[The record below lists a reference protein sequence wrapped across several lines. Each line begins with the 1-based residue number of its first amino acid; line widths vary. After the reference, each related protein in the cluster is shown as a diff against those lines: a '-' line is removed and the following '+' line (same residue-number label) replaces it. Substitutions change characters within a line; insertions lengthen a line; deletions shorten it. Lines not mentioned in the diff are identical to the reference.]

1 MISIVLDWLN
11 HDKGGSGTASGDGGE
26 VNRAPAKRSSLIRG
40 VSEPD
45 EDEKDPFLLRA
56 IKHVINFMLQ
66 HHMLVIQHVGIH
78 HVFFCTFVYF

>member
-11 HDKGGSGTASGDGGE
+11 HDRGGSGTASGDGGE

-56 IKHVINFMLQ
+56 GVRRPPDLFEIESNRGRRPDWSGLPRDGVEL
-66 HHMLVIQHVGIH
+66 
-78 HVFFCTFVYF
+78 

>member
-26 VNRAPAKRSSLIRG
+26 VKRAPAKRSSLIRG

-56 IKHVINFMLQ
+56 MEIRIYFVLHRTWFTMY
-66 HHMLVIQHVGIH
+66 
-78 HVFFCTFVYF
+78 FFLYFNIYLG

>member
-56 IKHVINFMLQ
+56 IKHFISCWYTSCIFLYEVY
-66 HHMLVIQHVGIH
+66 GIPQNGPKLM
-78 HVFFCTFVYF
+78 